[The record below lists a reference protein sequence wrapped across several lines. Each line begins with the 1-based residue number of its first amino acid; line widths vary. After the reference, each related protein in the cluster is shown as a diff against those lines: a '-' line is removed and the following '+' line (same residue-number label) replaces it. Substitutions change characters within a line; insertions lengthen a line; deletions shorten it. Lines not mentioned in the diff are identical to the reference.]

1 MIWRKLGMHAKKR
14 RYKYTKTQSWKFT
27 VLVWL
32 TLRHTTNGTTTCI
45 VIRLS
50 NIFIGK
56 RAYNAVRICIISCFF
71 FLANNVLIFQI
82 VLYNTLCYVTSQN
95 VLSYKPFTHQSLSL
109 SQYTITLHMY
119 VCLKHNRFCSIIVNG
134 AVQCEKKPT

>member
-1 MIWRKLGMHAKKR
+1 LIWRKLGMHAKKR
-14 RYKYTKTQSWKFT
+14 RYKYTKTQSWIFT

-71 FLANNVLIFQI
+71 LLTNNVLIFLI
-82 VLYNTLCYVTSQN
+82 VLYNTYYVT
-95 VLSYKPFTHQSLSL
+95 LRHKMYYHTSLSL
-109 SQYTITLHMY
+109 INHYH
-119 VCLKHNRFCSIIVNG
+119 CLNTRLLYICMFVWNKTGFVLY
-134 AVQCEKKPT
+134 